1 MRSFPSSL
9 GYPSLL
15 IALSLILLLVASG
28 CTQQAAP
35 TPETVN
41 GLQVSKPDT
50 SHIMIAFVG
59 AQGMDGLM
67 ELEITITDSNGKS
80 LTMSKGSRLGTTP
93 LPIHATETFTGSYSG
108 KNHVFVTGYF
118 SDGTHRALIDRD
130 I

>member
-1 MRSFPSSL
+1 MSL
-9 GYPSLL
+9 HCPALL

-28 CTQQAAP
+28 CTQQAAG

-41 GLQVSKPDT
+41 GLQVSKPDA
-50 SHIMIAFVG
+50 SHIIVAFVG
-59 AQGMDGLM
+59 APGMDNLL

-80 LTMSKGSRLGTTP
+80 LTMAKGSRLGTTP
-93 LPIHATETFTGSYSG
+93 LPVHATETLTGSFGG

-118 SDGTHRALIDRD
+118 SDGSHRTLADRD